1 MSGITSFRNFEKKK
15 KKERWSTLLVLILTT
30 KKEASCLSTISLD
43 SAFCCGCHIHPP
55 SVCCSRSLFAS
66 RGLSITASGLET
78 VSRIKTKIMF
88 MVRKSKPVR
97 GALEVLPVCCQPHS
111 GPACW
116 KPVCS
121 KYSKRIFVWLVS
133 LWSVIAVI
141 LSFPR
146 SLICHLSETP
156 RPPLA

>member
-1 MSGITSFRNFEKKK
+1 MKH
-15 KKERWSTLLVLILTT
+15 LLVVSTIISLTT

-43 SAFCCGCHIHPP
+43 STFCCGCHIHPP
-55 SVCCSRSLFAS
+55 SVYCSHSLFAS
-66 RGLSITASGLET
+66 REFSITASGLET
-78 VSRIKTKIMF
+78 VNILVRTKIMY
-88 MVRKSKPVR
+88 MARKGKPVR
-97 GALEVLPVCCQPHS
+97 GALEVLLVRCQPHS
-111 GPACW
+111 GPAWW

-141 LSFPR
+141 LSFPH
-146 SLICHLSETP
+146 SLNCHLSETP